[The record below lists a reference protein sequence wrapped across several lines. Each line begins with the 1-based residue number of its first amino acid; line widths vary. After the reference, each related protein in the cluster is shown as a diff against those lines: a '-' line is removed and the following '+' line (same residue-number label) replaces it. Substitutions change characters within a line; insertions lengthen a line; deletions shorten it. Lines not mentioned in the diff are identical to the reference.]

1 MRRIHVC
8 ALAFALAGLCLSAD
22 KLTYPKT
29 RTVDQTDTYFGV
41 KVPDPY
47 RWLEDDN
54 SPETANW
61 VAEQNK
67 LTFGYLE
74 QIPYRQ
80 QIRQRLT
87 QLLNYAKYSAPIRR
101 GEYFFFTKND
111 GLQNQSVWYVQKGLE
126 GAPELLLDPNQF
138 SRDGTTRLGTTSISR
153 DGKYL
158 AFGKSSGGS
167 DWLEG
172 HVMEIAT
179 RKMLPDELKW
189 LKATGF
195 AWSGDGFFYSRY
207 PAPEAGHELSSK
219 NEFQTVYFHRIGT
232 AQSDDPIVYEDKSHP
247 QRFHSVSVT
256 EDQRYA
262 LLYISDRGAGK
273 RGNAVSFRDLSKPG
287 ASFQPIV
294 ADINNDSYR
303 VIDDVSGRFLVE
315 TDHNAP
321 NSRVALFDPANG
333 SWKDVLP
340 EKTEVL
346 ASVSTAGGKL
356 FALYDKDV
364 ASHAYVYTLDGK
376 LENEITLPGAGT
388 AGGFFG
394 LHDDKFVFY
403 SFTSLNYPPAIFR
416 YDIASRKSGVFR
428 SPDIPGFTP
437 DQYENK
443 QVFITSKDGT
453 HVPMFLV
460 YKKGL
465 KLDGNNPALETGYGG
480 FNITESPVFSA
491 LRVALLEQ
499 GFVFASVNLRGGGE
513 YGEKWHEAGM
523 KLRKQ
528 NVFDDFIAAAEWLI
542 ANKYTR
548 PEKFAVNG
556 TSNGGL
562 LIGAVINQ
570 RPDLFRVAIPQAG
583 VMDMLRFQK
592 FTIGWNWIADY
603 GSSDNAEE
611 FKALHA
617 YSPIHNVKK
626 GALYPAVLITTA
638 DHDDRVVPGH
648 SFKYA
653 AAMEAGVNAERP
665 VLIRIETNSGH
676 GASST
681 GKQIDIATDLYTF
694 IFYNLGLIPR
704 FGDSAK
710 STN

>member
-8 ALAFALAGLCLSAD
+8 ALALALAGLCLLAD
-22 KLTYPKT
+22 KFTYPKT
-29 RTVDQTDTYFGV
+29 RATDQTDTYFGV

-54 SPETANW
+54 SAETAQW
-61 VAEQNK
+61 VKEQNK

-80 QIRQRLT
+80 QVRQRLT
-87 QLLNYAKYSAPIRR
+87 QLLNYAKYSAPLRR

-111 GLQNQSVWYVQKGLE
+111 GLQNQSVWYVQRGLD
-126 GAPELLLDPNQF
+126 GTPELLLDPNQF
-138 SRDGTTRLGTTSISR
+138 SRDGTTRLGATSISR

-172 HVMEIAT
+172 HVLEIAT
-179 RKMLPDELKW
+179 RKVLPDELKW

-195 AWSGDGFFYSRY
+195 AWAGDGFFYSRY
-207 PAPEAGHELSSK
+207 PAPQAGHELSSK
-219 NEFQTVYFHRIGT
+219 NEFQTVYFHKIGT
-232 AQSDDPIVYEDKSHP
+232 PQSADPIVYEDKSNP

-262 LLYISDRGAGK
+262 VLNIQDRGAGL
-273 RGNAVSFRDLSKPG
+273 RGNAIYFRDLSK
-287 ASFQPIV
+287 SETTFHPIV
-294 ADINNDSYR
+294 MSITDSSYR
-303 VIDDVSGRFLVE
+303 VLDDLDGKFLIE
-315 TDHNAP
+315 TDRDAP
-321 NSRVALFDPANG
+321 NTRVMLYDPATG
-333 SWKDVLP
+333 AWKIVLP
-340 EKTEVL
+340 EKPEVL
-346 ASVSTAGGKL
+346 SSVSTAGGKL

-364 ASHAYVYTLDGK
+364 TSHAYVYTLDGK
-376 LENEITLPGAGT
+376 MENEVALPGAGT

-403 SFTSLNYPPAIFR
+403 SYTSLNYPPAIFR
-416 YDIASRKSGVFR
+416 YDIATRKSNVFR
-428 SPDIPGFTP
+428 SPDIPGFNP
-437 DQYENK
+437 NQYETK
-443 QVFITSKDGT
+443 QVFVTSKDGT
-453 HVPMFLV
+453 KVPMFLV

-480 FNITESPVFSA
+480 FNITESPVFSP

-499 GFVFASVNLRGGGE
+499 GFVFASVNMRGGGE
-513 YGEKWHEAGM
+513 YGEKWHEGGM
-523 KLRKQ
+523 KLKKQ
-528 NVFDDFIAAAEWLI
+528 NVFDDFIAAAQWLI
-542 ANKYTR
+542 DNKYTK
-548 PEKFAVNG
+548 PEKFVANG

-611 FKALHA
+611 FKALRA

-626 GALYPAVLITTA
+626 GTLYPAVLITTA

-653 AAMEAGVNAERP
+653 AAMQAGASPERP

-681 GKQIDIATDLYTF
+681 GKQIDITTDLYTF
-694 IFYNLGLIPR
+694 IFHNLGITPR
-704 FGDSAK
+704 YGDSAK